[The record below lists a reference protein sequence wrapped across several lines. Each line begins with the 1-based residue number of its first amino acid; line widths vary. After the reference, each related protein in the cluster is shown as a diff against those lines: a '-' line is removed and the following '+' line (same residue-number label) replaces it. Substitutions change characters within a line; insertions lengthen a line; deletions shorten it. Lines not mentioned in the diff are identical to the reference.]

1 MITIVLA
8 EDHHVVRQALRSMLD
23 SERHFK
29 VVSEASTGLD
39 AIELVESLKPNVLV
53 LDLMLPYLNGL
64 EVVRQVSRSQ
74 PQTRTV
80 ILSMHSD
87 ESYVSEAL
95 KNGALGYVLKTADSS
110 SLIEAIRTVALGK
123 RYLSPPLSERL
134 IDSYLKKSSDS
145 SLDKYETLTAR
156 EREVLHLVA
165 EGNTNEEIASRLHI
179 SRRTVEVH
187 RAHVMQ
193 KLHLRN
199 QAELVR
205 YALQRLNPGMN

>member
-23 SERHFK
+23 SERYFK
-29 VVSEASTGLD
+29 VVGEASTGLES
-39 AIELVESLKPNVLV
+39 IELVERLKPNVLV
-53 LDLMLPYLNGL
+53 LDLMLPYLNGI
-64 EVVRQVSRSQ
+64 EVVRQLSRSQ

-110 SLIEAIRTVALGK
+110 SLVDAIRTVALGK
-123 RYLSPPLSERL
+123 RYLSPPLSELL
-134 IDSYLKKSSDS
+134 IDSYLKTSRDS

-165 EGNTNEEIASRLHI
+165 EGNTNEEIASQLHI
-179 SRRTVEVH
+179 SRRTVEAH
-187 RAHVMQ
+187 RARVMQ
-193 KLHLRN
+193 KLDLRN

-205 YALQRLNPGMN
+205 FALQR